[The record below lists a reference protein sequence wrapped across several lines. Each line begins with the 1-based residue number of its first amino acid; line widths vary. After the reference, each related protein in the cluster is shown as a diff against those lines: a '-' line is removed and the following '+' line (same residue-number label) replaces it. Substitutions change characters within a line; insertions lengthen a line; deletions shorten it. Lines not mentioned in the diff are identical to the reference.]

1 MKVHLNNYRYEVYLL
16 LLWIIAFVVILPI
29 GEFAIN
35 DDWAYAKNVYKL
47 TVNGKFTVD
56 EWPAMNLISQTFYGF
71 MTTSLFGFSLTTLR
85 VSIFSLSICS
95 SLFLFRLLK
104 HLSGNNKFV
113 AFVFTASFVFNP
125 IYMHLS
131 MTYMTEVFFISML
144 IFALN
149 SLVNYR
155 MHSKLSSYIWFCFWC
170 IAAMLCRQQ
179 ALLFGALIIP
189 FVINQNMAIWKKFLM
204 SILPIYL
211 CWKLSEMYRDILS
224 SKNISHNIQRID
236 DLTNYLKNASIEKH
250 ILQAS
255 DILLLLGGTLLPIS
269 IFLMLSHI
277 KLFRRKNALWFLIA
291 SLIAI
296 FSTVSAFGIYPI
308 GNISKLFEIGPRLIK
323 GASERF
329 NGDSYRLLHQ
339 LFYFVSVSSLSIVI
353 LFIIKKRTLDAR
365 QPKKTI
371 EKAVYL
377 IIAFSY
383 LTFGA
388 LNNAYFDRYS
398 LPLFLTMLLVLVP
411 QNFTESLTSKLITTI
426 LVLIIFTLGL
436 VENLDYFNWQK
447 QRAKAIQHLYK
458 IGVSANEIDGG
469 FEFNGWTKENN
480 IYPSDPS
487 KSWWWVVDDKFI
499 ISANPL
505 YNTHLKKYFVYQRYL
520 PFEQDTVFLL
530 EKNQ

>member
-1 MKVHLNNYRYEVYLL
+1 MKAFLTNYKYEVYLL
-16 LLWIIAFVVILPI
+16 LLWIFAFVIILPI

-35 DDWAYAKNVYKL
+35 DDWAYANNVYHL

-56 EWPAMNLISQTFYGF
+56 EWPAMNLISQTFFGF

-85 VSIFSLSICS
+85 ISIFLLSICS
-95 SLFLFRLLK
+95 SLFLFRFLK

-113 AFVFTASFVFNP
+113 AFVFTTSFVFNP

-155 MHSKLSSYIWFCFWC
+155 LHSKLSSYIWFCFWC
-170 IAAMLCRQQ
+170 IAAILCRQQ
-179 ALLFGALIIP
+179 ALIFGALIIP
-189 FVINQNMAIWKKFLM
+189 FVIKQNIAVWKKFLM
-204 SILPIYL
+204 SILPLYL
-211 CWKLSEMYRDILS
+211 CWKFSEMYRDILS

-236 DLTNYLKNASIEKH
+236 DLTKYLENASIEKH
-250 ILQAS
+250 ILQGS

-277 KLFRRKNALWFLIA
+277 KLFRRKDALWFLIA
-291 SLIAI
+291 ALIAV

-329 NGDSYRLLHQ
+329 NGDSFLLLHQ
-339 LFYFVSVSSLSIVI
+339 IFYFVSVTSLSTII
-353 LFIIKKRTLDAR
+353 FFSIKKRTLNTS
-365 QPKKTI
+365 PTKKTFEI
-371 EKAVYL
+371 AIYL
-377 IIAFSY
+377 IVAFTY

-411 QNFTESLTSKLITTI
+411 QHLAESLVSKIITTVI
-426 LVLIIFTLGL
+426 VLMIFTLAL
-436 VENLDYFNWQK
+436 LENLDYFNWQK
-447 QRAKAIQHLYK
+447 QRAEAIQYLYK
-458 IGVSANEIDGG
+458 MGVSANEIDGG
-469 FEFNGWTKENN
+469 FEYNGWTKKNN
-480 IYPSDPS
+480 VYPSDPS

-499 ISANPL
+499 IGAKPFS
-505 YNTHLKKYFVYQRYL
+505 NTHVKKHFVYQRYL
-520 PFEQDTVFLL
+520 PFERDTVYLL